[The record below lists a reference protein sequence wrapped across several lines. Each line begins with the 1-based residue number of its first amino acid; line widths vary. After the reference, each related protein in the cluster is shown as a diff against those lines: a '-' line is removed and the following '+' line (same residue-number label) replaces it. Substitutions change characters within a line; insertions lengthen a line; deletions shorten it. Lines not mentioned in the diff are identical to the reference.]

1 MSSPSD
7 SPRRPESP
15 DDQPP
20 RNPRPLQAAPADA
33 PGDAV
38 PPLDEERLTA
48 IVNRVLDA
56 YDPNDFFGSM
66 AAAFDRMRE
75 APGGDLTMFREIG
88 LRAVA
93 EIARRRNPEY
103 VPNPAPPYTTLPS
116 EDEVTVVLSV
126 AEPEYTP
133 RYTRYAQGQKRKREE
148 ADGGDQEVG
157 DDNDGEDEEQCDTGQ
172 NQEDEGDVDEMDM
185 EENDE
190 EENDGE

>member
-1 MSSPSD
+1 MSSPSNN
-7 SPRRPESP
+7 PRRSQSP
-15 DDQPP
+15 DSQPP
-20 RNPRPLQAAPADA
+20 RNPRLLQAAPANA
-33 PGDAV
+33 SGDVV

-75 APGGDLTMFREIG
+75 ASGGDLTMFREIG

-103 VPNPAPPYTTLPS
+103 VPNPAPPYTALPAM
-116 EDEVTVVLSV
+116 DEVTVALSV
-126 AEPEYTP
+126 EEPEYTP

-148 ADGGDQEVG
+148 GDTSSGDQEEE

-172 NQEDEGDVDEMDM
+172 NRDDEN
-185 EENDE
+185 EEEFDE
-190 EENDGE
+190 EENNGD